1 MMPPP
6 MSALPAKLDRVRRLR
21 VVSGRVLLITAAMVL
36 TAGYL
41 VFQYTPVRNYFY
53 PKQFRTIVDGKLF
66 VSGQIY
72 AGIFKQSLSEHH
84 ITRIISFTEDPND
97 ADDRA
102 EVAACSAMGISRVVY
117 PLDGNG
123 TGDIMSYANA
133 LTEAIKTTNGTGP
146 TLLVHC
152 HSGSERSGA
161 FVAFY
166 RLLVEHRPPNQV
178 LAEMEAYHWNP
189 NRNPGLVR
197 YINNHMAEL
206 SQILLQRGVI
216 SQIPDPMPQL
226 SL

>member
-1 MMPPP
+1 
-6 MSALPAKLDRVRRLR
+6 MSAIPSKPGILPRSRPARGRARLIAI
-21 VVSGRVLLITAAMVL
+21 VLGLLAIGFVL
-36 TAGYL
+36 VQFSPL
-41 VFQYTPVRNYFY
+41 RNYFY

-72 AGIFKQSLSEHH
+72 AGIFKKTLDEHH
-84 ITRIISFTEDPND
+84 ITRVISFTDDPGD
-97 ADDRA
+97 PDDRA
-102 EVAACSAMGISRVVY
+102 EIAICSATGISRVVY

-123 TGDIMSYANA
+123 TGDIHCYADA
-133 LTEAIKTTNGTGP
+133 LTEAMKTINGNGP

-166 RLLVEHRPPNQV
+166 RLLVQHRPPDQV

-189 NRNPGLVR
+189 SKNPGLVR
-197 YINNHMAEL
+197 YINDHIAEL
-206 SQILLQRGVI
+206 SQILVQRGAI
-216 SQIPDPMPQL
+216 SQDPSPMPQL